1 MKRRET
7 IFTSCFRT
15 STYNY
20 VLMILAALLLSSCW
34 GIDRLLYGDY
44 SIKRLEYDK
53 QYRDLLEEITIE
65 IKPEQ
70 GFVNKKCWDGSPL
83 NDGEKAHCAYQ
94 RNLLIGDLIAISDG
108 MCEKHMK
115 TILGNDATMNIITG
129 TLTNAFSGGAT
140 VVTGAGVK
148 TILSALA
155 FFSNSERSL
164 INETVYKSVVV
175 PAVIK
180 KINELRLNERNT
192 IIKKY
197 EDKRNADYKDY
208 PVTFA
213 LADIIKYHQSCSF
226 MLGLQKAL
234 EEGTQTAVGQ
244 DKPSLE
250 QKLKSLAHE
259 KDSRI
264 RELKAVNAKITNEEI
279 NKDKYIIYLGG
290 EMDAITKKLSE
301 PEAKKPEAKDTPKT
315 VFEKLAEKYSE
326 LEEAKK
332 ESEKRK
338 TELIEAVNG
347 LAEKEKELKK
357 AKEEVGKTEDA
368 VNRATTDEKVKLNQ
382 LLEQLKA
389 GLPKAEDEY
398 KKASDKKK
406 DLDDAV
412 RPAESRVAKLQE
424 EFNKLKKEATVAEKD
439 RELQEAR
446 KDYEKRTAELTE
458 AESRLTERENEKK
471 KAQEDV
477 DTTKNAL
484 NKAMQATDVAKQNE
498 LKQQL
503 ERYTAALK
511 EATKNFDKASMNK
524 GDAVNAKNNADNRV
538 KKLKE
543 DLDKLKKEVAETKS

>member
-1 MKRRET
+1 MKTRET
-7 IFTSCFRT
+7 LFASYLRA
-15 STYNY
+15 SLYNY
-20 VLMILAALLLSSCW
+20 VLVILAGLLLCSCIPW
-34 GIDRLLYGDY
+34 VDKVLYGDY
-44 SIKRLEYDK
+44 SIKPLKYDK
-53 QYRDLLEEITIE
+53 QYRDLLEDITKDE
-65 IKPEQ
+65 KNPN
-70 GFVNKKCWDGSPL
+70 GFVCKKCWDGSPL
-83 NDGEKAHCAYQ
+83 DENEEAHCKYQ
-94 RNLLIGDLIAISDG
+94 RNLLIGDLIGISDG

-115 TILGNDATMNIITG
+115 TILGNDAAMNIITG
-129 TLTNAFSGGAT
+129 TFTNAFSGAAT

-164 INETVYKSVVV
+164 VNETVYKSVLV

-180 KINELRLNERNT
+180 KINELRLNERK
-192 IIKKY
+192 IIMKKY
-197 EDKRNADYKDY
+197 EDNRDADYKNY
-208 PVTFA
+208 PVNFA
-213 LADIIKYHQSCSF
+213 LADIIKYHQCCSF

-250 QKLKSLAHE
+250 QKLKSLALE
-259 KDSRI
+259 KDSRK
-264 RELKAVNAKITNEEI
+264 RDLEKQGYSEEKI
-279 NKDKYIIYLGG
+279 NKDKYIIYLDG
-290 EMDAITKKLSE
+290 EIDAITKKLIE
-301 PEAKKPEAKDTPKT
+301 PEAKKSEAKDTPKT

-338 TELIEAVNG
+338 AELIEAVNG

-412 RPAESRVAKLQE
+412 RTAESRVAKLQE

-524 GDAVNAKNNADNRV
+524 GDAVNAKNNADSRV